1 MGANAFTVSLF
12 MRHREAQVL
21 VPLKVQSSF
30 RRKFG
35 FMIGPVGWFL
45 QHHDKA

>member
-12 MRHREAQVL
+12 MRHREA
-21 VPLKVQSSF
+21 LKVQSSF